1 MVQARLRQY
10 LSSAGGVLSD
20 YVDRVGAVGCS
31 DIDEVPV
38 GLRALDPD
46 AFDPALATE
55 PFSAVIL
62 PPSTIPLPK
71 TAPQRQTSWR
81 PQSLREMLTV
91 KAFEKLETFLR
102 QNVRDMEDM
111 LVQGVDCQRLHKPKP
126 LVLGQSDLVS
136 EARGIVWDLRQA
148 SKGIIVPM
156 DFLAPISTDLNI
168 GLIEKLFDWCPD
180 RELLDHL
187 RFGVDFK
194 AELPLQTV
202 LLPHMNSL
210 APNFE
215 LVQSELLRLK
225 DKGWHH
231 LIWSLPFWPCRIT
244 PNGSVSRKLE
254 AARTTNASAD
264 GSSAAGPLCDTDG
277 IVVTS
282 LNVEVLREPYSEL
295 AQDTS
300 GFSPSSIPK
309 WPKER
314 SRTRYTIYQSYVS
327 LEGYLRN
334 QSLGS

>member
-1 MVQARLRQY
+1 M
-10 LSSAGGVLSD
+10 LSD
-20 YVDRVGAVGCS
+20 YVDRVGAIGCS

-38 GLRALDPD
+38 GLRVLDAD

-71 TAPQRQTSWR
+71 TEPQRQTSWR
-81 PQSLREMLTV
+81 PQSLQEMLTV
-91 KAFEKLETFLR
+91 TAFVKLETFLR

-111 LVQGVDCQRLHKPKP
+111 LAHGVDCQRLHKPRP

-156 DFLAPISTDLNI
+156 DFLAPISTELNI

-215 LVQSELLRLK
+215 LVQTELLRLK

-231 LIWSLPFWPCRIT
+231 LLRSLPFWPCRIT

-254 AARTTNASAD
+254 AARPRRTTNASAD
-264 GSSAAGPLCDTDG
+264 GSSAAGPLRDTDG
-277 IVVTS
+277 IEVTS
-282 LNVEVLREPYSEL
+282 LNFEVLREPHADL
-295 AQDTS
+295 AQDNS
-300 GFSPSSIPK
+300 IFSPPSSIPK
-309 WPKER
+309 MAKR
-314 SRTRYTIYQSYVS
+314 MQTNHSRQDTRYIS
-327 LEGYLRN
+327 LTFRWKAI
-334 QSLGS
+334 